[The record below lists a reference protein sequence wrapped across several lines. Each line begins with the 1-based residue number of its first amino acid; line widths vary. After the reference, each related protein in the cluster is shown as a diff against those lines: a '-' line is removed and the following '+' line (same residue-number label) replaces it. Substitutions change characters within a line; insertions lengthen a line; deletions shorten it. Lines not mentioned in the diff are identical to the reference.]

1 MTEQKKEIVVALGG
15 NPNVGKSTVFNQL
28 TGMKQHTGNWSGK
41 TVSNA
46 EGRYQYR
53 KNNYLLIDIPGT
65 YSLSP
70 NSIEEEIARDF
81 LCFGKADVT
90 VLVADATCLERNL
103 HFVLQVREMVSG
115 LVLCVNLMDEAKK
128 KGIFVN
134 LKKLSLLLN
143 IPVVGTCAR
152 SKKGLERLCRE
163 IEKASLHPSP
173 PQSLTYDE
181 ETKKLASIVSLPDTF
196 PHPATALR
204 VLGGEPNF
212 RKQLSKHTNIDYSH
226 LPIYPQCQEKM
237 IDESIHQAEDIYKQ
251 CVSVQP
257 NKRYEFDRKLDQIFT
272 SKKTGIPV
280 MILLLSIILWITM
293 KGANYPS
300 AWLSSV
306 LFSLEQPLNTI
317 LQFLPSFLQN
327 LLVDGVFR
335 TLAWVTSVMLPPMA
349 IFFPLFTLLEDFG
362 YLPRIAFNLDHLF
375 CKAKAHGKQALTM
388 CMGFGCNAC
397 GVTGCRII
405 DSPRERLIA
414 ILTNS
419 FVPCNGKFPTLV
431 ALIFMFT
438 SGNSSFL
445 SSFILTVSILAGI
458 VMTLLISR
466 FLSSTFLAGVPSSFI
481 LELPP
486 YRKPQFGQV
495 IVRSV
500 LDRTLFVLGRA
511 VLIAVPAGAIT
522 WFLANTT
529 FQQISLLQHCIDFL
543 TPFASLFGIDGV
555 ILISFLLGFPAN
567 EIVIPIM
574 LMSYLSTGKMVE
586 YESLSQ
592 LKDLLISNGWTIQT
606 AISTLILCLFHFPC
620 GTTCQTIY
628 KETKSMKW
636 TALAILL
643 PTAVGLLLS
652 RIVAMSF
659 CEPRSWGN
667 MLSS

>member
-1 MTEQKKEIVVALGG
+1 MAEQKKEVIVALGG
-15 NPNVGKSTVFNQL
+15 NPNVGKSTLFNQL

-46 EGRYQYR
+46 EGRYQYG

-65 YSLSP
+65 YSLFP
-70 NSIEEEIARDF
+70 NSPEEEIARDF
-81 LCFGKADVT
+81 LCFGNADVT

-128 KGIFVN
+128 KGVFVN
-134 LKKLSLLLN
+134 LKKLSELLN
-143 IPVVGTCAR
+143 IPVVGTSAR
-152 SKKGLERLCRE
+152 SKKGLDRLCLE
-163 IEKASLHPSP
+163 IEKAVQNPSA
-173 PQSLTYDE
+173 PQPLTYDE
-181 ETKKLASIVSLPDTF
+181 ETKKLAKTVSLPDSF
-196 PHPATALR
+196 SYPATALR
-204 VLGGEPNF
+204 VLAGEPNF
-212 RKQLSKHTNIDYSH
+212 RKQLSELTDIDYSS
-226 LPIYPQCQEKM
+226 LPIFPQCREK
-237 IDESIHQAEDIYKQ
+237 IVDESVRQAEKIYEQ
-251 CVSVQP
+251 CVMIHP
-257 NKRYEFDRKLDQIFT
+257 KKRYQMDRKLDRIFT
-272 SKKTGIPV
+272 SKQTGIPV
-280 MILLLSIILWITM
+280 MILLLGIILWITM

-300 AWLSSV
+300 DLLSSF
-306 LFSLEQPLNTI
+306 LFSFEQPLKNW
-317 LQFLPSFLQN
+317 LQFLPTPLQSM
-327 LLVDGVFR
+327 LVDGVYR

-414 ILTNS
+414 VLTNC

-445 SSFILTVSILAGI
+445 SSLALTASILLGI
-458 VMTLLISR
+458 GMTLLISR
-466 FLSSTFLAGVPSSFI
+466 LLSSTILKGVPSSFV

-500 LDRTLFVLGRA
+500 FDRTLFVLGRA
-511 VLIAVPAGAIT
+511 ILIAAPSGAVI
-522 WFLANTT
+522 WLMANCSVNQT
-529 FQQISLLQHCIDFL
+529 SLLNYCTEFF
-543 TPFASLFGIDGV
+543 TPFASYFGIDGV
-555 ILISFLLGFPAN
+555 ILLSFLLGFPAN

-586 YESLSQ
+586 YESLTQ
-592 LKDLLISNGWTIQT
+592 LKALLIENGWTIQT
-606 AISTLILCLFHFPC
+606 AVSTLLLCLFHFPC

-628 KETKSMKW
+628 KETKSIKW
-636 TALAILL
+636 TVLAIIL
-643 PTAVGLLLS
+643 PTLVGLSLCFILNL
-652 RIVAMSF
+652 VMH
-659 CEPRSWGN
+659 
-667 MLSS
+667 L